1 MNDHI
6 VDYFGTT
13 QSQALEI
20 FKNFSENGFDND
32 IEKLALVLGR
42 TPTEMSNLLTGSE
55 VIDDDLV
62 LKIRGIASQRN
73 ISLE

>member
-6 VDYFGTT
+6 VDDFGTT

-55 VIDDDLV
+55 IIDDDLI